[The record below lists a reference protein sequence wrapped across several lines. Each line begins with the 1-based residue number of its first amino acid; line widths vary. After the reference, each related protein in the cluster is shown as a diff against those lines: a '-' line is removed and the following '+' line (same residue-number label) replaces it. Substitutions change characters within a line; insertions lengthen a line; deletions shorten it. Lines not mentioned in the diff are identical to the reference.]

1 MSAATGT
8 PTTVPKLALTEHEM
22 AEALGLSVHT
32 LRKDRQRQRRIP
44 FFKLGSAV
52 RYNVD
57 RVREAL
63 ATFEEGGTQRHTK
76 GKQ

>member
-1 MSAATGT
+1 MPTAGT
-8 PTTVPKLALTEHEM
+8 PTTFQKLALTEHEM

-63 ATFEEGGTQRHTK
+63 AKFEEGGAA
-76 GKQ
+76 

>member
-1 MSAATGT
+1 MPTAGT

-22 AEALGLSVHT
+22 ADALGLSVHT
-32 LRKDRQRQRRIP
+32 LRKDRQRERRIP

-52 RYNVD
+52 RYDVN

-63 ATFEEGGTQRHTK
+63 AAFEEGGSTR
-76 GKQ
+76 GKR

>member
-1 MSAATGT
+1 MPTAGT
-8 PTTVPKLALTEHEM
+8 PTLVPKLALTEHQM

-32 LRKDRQRQRRIP
+32 LRKDRQQQRRIP
-44 FFKLGSAV
+44 FFKIGGAV

-63 ATFEEGGTQRHTK
+63 AAFEEGGIQRRAK

>member
-1 MSAATGT
+1 MPTAGT
-8 PTTVPKLALTEHEM
+8 PTLVPKLALTEHQM

-32 LRKDRQRQRRIP
+32 LRKDRQQQRRIP
-44 FFKLGSAV
+44 FFKIGGAV

-63 ATFEEGGTQRHTK
+63 AAFEEGGTQRRAK

>member
-1 MSAATGT
+1 MPTAGT
-8 PTTVPKLALTEHEM
+8 PTAVPKLALTEHEM

-52 RYNVD
+52 RYDVN
-57 RVREAL
+57 RVRETL
-63 ATFEEGGTQRHTK
+63 AQLEEGGTQRRAK